1 MNRLAAETSL
11 YLRQHAGNPVE
22 WFPWGPE
29 ALAKARA
36 LDRPI
41 FLSVGYSACHWCH
54 VMEHE
59 CFENPAIAAR
69 MNELFVCVKV
79 DREERPDLDSIY
91 MNAHHLLNR
100 GEGGGWPLSVFLAPD
115 LTPFYAGTYFP
126 PDDRYMPQRP
136 SFPALLTAID
146 NTWANQRDRL
156 REIGASVVGY
166 LGEAGETGPTDR
178 VPPASLVTDSLRVFQ
193 RSYDPVHGGFG
204 TQPKFPHSVDLR
216 LLLRVHAKTGSAQAL
231 DMVTLSLT
239 KMARGGMYDQVGG
252 GFHRYSVD
260 ARWLVPHFEKMLYD
274 NALLTQAYVEAFQVT
289 GDDFFKQVACET
301 LDYVLREL
309 ASAEGGFYS
318 TQDADTEGEEGKFF
332 VWSLDEVE
340 RVVGPELADIAVRSF
355 GVTEGGNFEGHNIL
369 CRSRSDAD
377 EAKRQG
383 VSVEEFRAKLAE
395 VKCALYAARAKRVAP
410 GRDEKILTG
419 WNGLM
424 IAAFAQA
431 GAAFGEPRYVEAA
444 RRAADFVLASLRG
457 PDGRLFRTCGVGQP
471 AKLTGYLED
480 YAYLADGL
488 LTLHEASQDRRYLHA
503 ARELATSMLTHFADT
518 TNGNF
523 YFTADDHEALIA
535 RTKDLHDNATPAA
548 NAVALTVLVRL
559 TALTPDAAATAQVA
573 RTLSAC
579 APLMAESPQAASQLL
594 LALDRHAAPSE
605 EFVVVGPAGSPEV
618 AAALRPVHAKFRPH
632 ATVLAHDPASPADAL
647 LPQLTPMTNL
657 GDVTLYHCRDFACEA
672 PAAGLA
678 AIETACR

>member
-11 YLRQHAGNPVE
+11 YLRQHADNPVE
-22 WFPWGPE
+22 WWPWGPE
-29 ALAKARA
+29 ALAKARD

-54 VMEHE
+54 VMGHE
-59 CFENPAIAAR
+59 CFEDAAIAAR

-79 DREERPDLDSIY
+79 DREERPDLDAIY
-91 MNAHHLLNR
+91 LTAHHLLNR

-126 PDDRYMPQRP
+126 PDDRYLPQRP
-136 SFPALLTAID
+136 SFPALLTAIAD
-146 NTWANQRDRL
+146 AWANRRDRL
-156 REIGASVVGY
+156 REIGQSVVGF
-166 LGEAGETGPTDR
+166 LNQAGATGPTDA
-178 VPPASLVTDSLRVFQ
+178 VPSAALVAGSLRNFQ
-193 RSYDPVHGGFG
+193 RSFDAVHGGFG

-216 LLLRVHAKTGSAQAL
+216 LLLRVHAATGSAQAL

-239 KMARGGMYDQVGG
+239 KMARGGMCDQVGG

-260 ARWLVPHFEKMLYD
+260 AYWLVPHFEKMLYD
-274 NALLTQAYVEAFQVT
+274 NALLVPAYTEAFQVT
-289 GDDFFKQVACET
+289 GDGFSKQVACET

-309 ASAEGGFYS
+309 TSREGGFYS
-318 TQDADTEGEEGKFF
+318 SQDADTEGEEGKFF
-332 VWSLDEVE
+332 VWSLAEVE
-340 RVVGPELADIAVRSF
+340 RVVGPELADLAVRTF
-355 GVTEGGNFEGHNIL
+355 GVTAGGNFEGHNIL

-377 EAKRQG
+377 EAQRQG
-383 VSVEEFRAKLAE
+383 IPVEDFRVKLAE
-395 VKCALYAARAKRVAP
+395 VKRRLYAARAGRVAP
-410 GRDEKILTG
+410 SRDEKILTG

-431 GAAFGEPRYVEAA
+431 GAAFGEARYVEAA
-444 RRAADFVLASLRG
+444 RRAADFVLANLRG
-457 PDGRLFRTCGVGQP
+457 PGGRLFRTCGVGQP

-503 ARELATSMLTHFADT
+503 ARELATLMMTHFADT
-518 TNGNF
+518 ANGNF
-523 YFTADDHEALIA
+523 FFTADDHEALIA

-548 NAVALTVLVRL
+548 NAVAVTVLVRL
-559 TALTPDAAATAQVA
+559 DALTPDAAAAAQVA
-573 RTLSAC
+573 CTLSAC
-579 APLMAESPQAASQLL
+579 GSLMAESPQAAAQLL
-594 LALDRHAAPSE
+594 IALDRHAAPSE

-618 AAALRPVHAKFRPH
+618 AAALKLVRAKFRPH
-632 ATVLAHDPASPADAL
+632 ATVLAHDPAAPADPL
-647 LPQLTPMTNL
+647 LPRLAPMTNR

-672 PAAGLA
+672 PAVGLS